1 MNTLNILQPRL
12 RLQRPTPNAYP
23 LAIST
28 NQPYGSPS
36 LSPQSPGLVKRPP
49 RKHVLISTKMTASLS
64 PPRVL
69 LLAVHFAT
77 KSDVQNL
84 TALVAHHP
92 NVLRPELILRVLLTC
107 LPETLRSSE
116 YVGLIERIESGDL
129 YSEPDLSVQ
138 FDSSSVR
145 DITDAEAAK
154 KTRRLRLLPL
164 AWDHAAKDVLTDP
177 VSLFLVHR
185 ARRVDQEA
193 GLLTQLPDLV
203 VPFLQHAPCIRT
215 WMISALLPLLRRNY
229 EYYPNEPITQ
239 TLESFE
245 RLDSRTAVAL
255 LLSQTGA
262 REGDLQHVGRDL
274 RGLIG
279 PWMYN
284 NTRWHGSIEG
294 QSSAEDSRLGHVS
307 CPAWEHVLEWLITQA
322 SVSWKV
328 AVKAFDQWD
337 GPNDADLGDYGSGW
351 LDDEAQGLLE
361 RRFARAALASAYLIP
376 EASVEALSGVNN
388 IIIKIMSLLD
398 QDPCPTLQVA
408 SSLLSPFAELEGENL
423 ISARSASLMR
433 NDLLEESNY
442 LTTPNQ
448 SSTQLL
454 HVLTLSAFILTKAGA
469 PCSVRRAGELAFLQ
483 DEREQKAD
491 AIRLIRSLSA
501 NGPKNDDRYWIRA
514 RNELLWLR
522 DWGAEEAFGSSDIRI
537 HGIFGQLE
545 REFLEVECLKA
556 FLTNTR
562 YSMARSIYEDSP
574 EKPLR
579 ENILQDTV
587 IAVAMEAYDN
597 ASNLHRG
604 RGGLLKCDD
613 IIHAF
618 PQTFPETH
626 PASKRIEALL
636 RATHALSE
644 YRLVLKKGEPFTP
657 VVLRV
662 RADPVSIVGRVLEQN
677 PKSYTNIQDLLDIG
691 SNMVDAGLL
700 DSDKPGQSNITLAS
714 SSDHHMATRRRIT
727 AMCVDAALTED
738 DFETAYSYIVNRV
751 ASDAD
756 SRSTDEYSWKA
767 ALQAGKYRRTGRTM
781 KPTHIGTA
789 SGNLD
794 IRHLEQRIECLSTA
808 VRIAPPA
815 TLQEI
820 LNVFRK
826 CEEELNATIKA
837 EEAQESAWDDRGDL
851 QTMPGAFS
859 STVPAGVVRSATRSS
874 RRVEEAPMSLFDLSR
889 ASMARAQ
896 HNFSALSSLQRSG
909 QTRASDGEG
918 GFDEVLG
925 QPRVRKRDQLRE
937 AAVGTLASGV
947 GWLIGAQP
955 VERGQERE

>member
-1 MNTLNILQPRL
+1 
-12 RLQRPTPNAYP
+12 
-23 LAIST
+23 
-28 NQPYGSPS
+28 
-36 LSPQSPGLVKRPP
+36 
-49 RKHVLISTKMTASLS
+49 MTASLS

-77 KSDVQNL
+77 KSDLPNL
-84 TALVAHHP
+84 IALVAHHP

-129 YSEPDLSVQ
+129 YSEPDLSIQ
-138 FDSSSVR
+138 FDSSSIQ

-154 KTRRLRLLPL
+154 KARRLHLLPL
-164 AWDHAAKDVLTDP
+164 AWDHAPKDALEDP
-177 VSLFLVHR
+177 VSLFLVQR

-229 EYYPNEPITQ
+229 EYYPHEPITQ

-245 RLDSRTAVAL
+245 RLDSRTAVDL

-262 REGDLQHVGRDL
+262 REEDLQHVGRDL

-284 NTRWHGSIEG
+284 DARWNGTIEKQG
-294 QSSAEDSRLGHVS
+294 ATESSRTGPLS
-307 CPAWEHVLEWLITQA
+307 CPAWEHVLEWLIAKA
-322 SVSWKV
+322 SLSWRV

-337 GPNDADLGDYGSGW
+337 GPNDVDLGGYSSEW
-351 LDDEAQGLLE
+351 LDDEAQGFLE
-361 RRFARAALASAYLIP
+361 QRFARAALASAYLIP
-376 EASVEALSGVNN
+376 EASVEALSGVNG
-388 IIIKIMSLLD
+388 IITKIMSLLD

-408 SSLLSPFAELEGENL
+408 SSLLSPFMEPESENL
-423 ISARSASLMR
+423 ISVKSASLMR

-442 LTTPNQ
+442 LTAPNRT
-448 SSTQLL
+448 STQRL

-469 PCSVRRAGELAFLQ
+469 PCTVRRAGELAFLQ
-483 DEREQKAD
+483 DEREQKAE
-491 AIRLIRSLSA
+491 AIRFIRSLST
-501 NGPKNDDRYWIRA
+501 NGPKNDDKYWIRA

-522 DWGAEEAFGSSDIRI
+522 DWGAEEALDSADIRI
-537 HGIFGQLE
+537 HGMFGQLE
-545 REFLEVECLKA
+545 KKFLEVECLKA

-562 YSMARSIYEDSP
+562 YSLARSIYEDSP
-574 EKPLR
+574 EKPLS
-579 ENILQDTV
+579 EDVLQETLV
-587 IAVAMEAYDN
+587 AAAMEAYDN

-618 PQTFPETH
+618 PKTLAETH

-636 RATHALSE
+636 RATHALSD

-662 RADPVSIVGRVLEQN
+662 RADPISIVGKVLEQN
-677 PKSYTNIQDLLDIG
+677 PGGYTNIQNLLDIG
-691 SNMVDAGLL
+691 SDMVDAGLL
-700 DSDKPGQSNITLAS
+700 DSDKSGVKPKS
-714 SSDHHMATRRRIT
+714 SSDRRVDARRRIT

-738 DFETAYSYIVNRV
+738 DFETAYSYVVNRI
-751 ASDAD
+751 ASEAD
-756 SRSTDEYSWKA
+756 LRTTDEHLWKA
-767 ALQAGKYRRTGRTM
+767 ALQAGKYRRTDRTV

-820 LNVFRK
+820 LNGFRK
-826 CEEELNATIKA
+826 CEEELNAAIKA
-837 EEAQESAWDDRGDL
+837 EEAQETAWDDRGDL
-851 QTMPGAFS
+851 QAMPGAFN
-859 STVPAGVVRSATRSS
+859 STVPAGVVRDARKAS
-874 RRVEEAPMSLFDLSR
+874 RHGEEAPMSLFDLSR

-909 QTRASDGEG
+909 QSRASDTEG
-918 GFDEVLG
+918 SFDEGSG

-955 VERGQERE
+955 VDRGQERE

>member
-1 MNTLNILQPRL
+1 
-12 RLQRPTPNAYP
+12 
-23 LAIST
+23 
-28 NQPYGSPS
+28 
-36 LSPQSPGLVKRPP
+36 
-49 RKHVLISTKMTASLS
+49 MTASLS

-77 KSDVQNL
+77 KSDVQGL

-129 YSEPDLSVQ
+129 YAEPDLSIQ
-138 FDSSSVR
+138 FDSSSVQ

-154 KTRRLRLLPL
+154 KTRRLHLLPL
-164 AWDHAAKDVLTDP
+164 AWVDAPEDALADP
-177 VSLFLVHR
+177 VSLFLIHR
-185 ARRVDQEA
+185 AHRVDQEA
-193 GLLTQLPDLV
+193 GLLTQLPDLI

-215 WMISALLPLLRRNY
+215 WMVSALLPLLRRNY
-229 EYYPNEPITQ
+229 EYYPHEPITQ

-255 LLSQTGA
+255 LLSQTGV
-262 REGDLQHVGRDL
+262 REEDLPHVGRDL

-279 PWMYN
+279 PWLHN
-284 NTRWHGSIEG
+284 DARWDKSMEK
-294 QSSAEDSRLGHVS
+294 QSPTESDRSDRMA
-307 CPAWEHVLEWLITQA
+307 CPAWEYVLEWLTTQA
-322 SVSWKV
+322 VVSWRV

-337 GPNDADLGDYGSGW
+337 GPNDVDLGEYGSGW
-351 LDDEAQGLLE
+351 LGDEEQGLLE
-361 RRFARAALASAYLIP
+361 RRFARAALASAYSIP

-388 IIIKIMSLLD
+388 IITKIMTLLD

-408 SSLLSPFAELEGENL
+408 SSLLSPFTELDSERL
-423 ISARSASLMR
+423 ISAKSASLMR

-448 SSTQLL
+448 TSTQLL

-469 PCSVRRAGELAFLQ
+469 PCSVRRAGELAFLR
-483 DEREQKAD
+483 DEREQKAT
-491 AIRLIRSLSA
+491 AVKLIHSLST
-501 NGPKNDDRYWIRA
+501 NGPKNDDKYWIRA

-522 DWGAEEAFGSSDIRI
+522 DWGAEEAFGSSDIQTY
-537 HGIFGQLE
+537 GIFSRLKKD
-545 REFLEVECLKA
+545 FLEVECLKA
-556 FLTNTR
+556 FLANTR
-562 YSMARSIYEDSP
+562 YSLARSIYEDSP
-574 EKPLR
+574 DKPLNESVLR
-579 ENILQDTV
+579 DTTV
-587 IAVAMEAYDN
+587 AAAMEAYDN
-597 ASNLHRG
+597 ASNPHRG

-618 PQTFPETH
+618 PKTLPEMH
-626 PASKRIEALL
+626 PAARRIEALL
-636 RATHALSE
+636 KATHALSE

-662 RADPVSIVGRVLEQN
+662 LTDPVSIIGKVLEQN
-677 PKSYTNIQDLLDIG
+677 PKGYTNIQDLLDIG

-700 DSDKPGQSNITLAS
+700 DSDTSKPSRINSTPP
-714 SSDHHMATRRRIT
+714 SDPHIATRKRIT

-738 DFETAYSYIVNRV
+738 DFETAYSYVVNRV
-751 ASDAD
+751 AVYAD
-756 SRSTDEYSWKA
+756 PQVTDEYSWKA
-767 ALQAGKYRRTGRTM
+767 ALQAGKYRRTARTV
-781 KPTHIGTA
+781 KPTHIGTG

-826 CEEELNATIKA
+826 CEEELNAAIKA
-837 EEAQESAWDDRGDL
+837 EEAQESAWDDQGDV
-851 QTMPGAFS
+851 QAMPGAFS
-859 STVPAGVVRSATRSS
+859 STVPAGVVRNATRSS
-874 RRVEEAPMSLFDLSR
+874 RHVEEAPMSLFDLSR

-896 HNFSALSSLQRSG
+896 HNLSALSSLQRSG
-909 QTRASDGEG
+909 QSRASDVEG
-918 GFDEVLG
+918 SLDDASG

-955 VERGQERE
+955 VDRSQERE